1 MYKKIM
7 GFLLALCVFCISIPA
22 YAAEEISFY
31 TPDEVVEEI
40 DNIFRKYGVSNY
52 CIEGEIG
59 VEVTKYTKSEIEEQ
73 LDLLDHAI
81 YEYSHMEKEYSGTMV
96 ESVIM
101 PFANHENMTTYAN
114 ITQGAVT
121 VMIEL
126 SALVTW
132 DRLPSQL
139 GGQSFVANVSSI
151 SSRIYGTHIGTA
163 TWTQNSENWYLIG
176 DQPTRNARIEVS
188 GTLETSVP
196 VLGIPITSVYD
207 YVVGMEVQ
215 IPE

>member
-1 MYKKIM
+1 
-7 GFLLALCVFCISIPA
+7 
-22 YAAEEISFY
+22 
-31 TPDEVVEEI
+31 
-40 DNIFRKYGVSNY
+40 
-52 CIEGEIG
+52 
-59 VEVTKYTKSEIEEQ
+59 
-73 LDLLDHAI
+73 
-81 YEYSHMEKEYSGTMV
+81 MEKEYSGTMV
-96 ESVIM
+96 ESVIN
-101 PFANHENMTTYAN
+101 PLANHENMTTYEN

-139 GGQSFVANVSSI
+139 GGQSFVANVSNI

-163 TWTQNSENWYLIG
+163 TWTQNSATWYLIG
-176 DQPTRNARIEVS
+176 NQPTRNVRIEVS
-188 GTLETSVP
+188 GTLETSVSIVGVP
-196 VLGIPITSVYD
+196 VTSVYD